1 MKGKACDNNTNMA
14 IGIVMG
20 ILLLIV
26 VWYVFFSKSR
36 ESFDSI
42 TVSDGDDSIT
52 MTNVGLE
59 ALGAATM
66 VPGVP
71 AARVATRRRA
81 VAVDATH

>member
-36 ESFDSI
+36 ESFESV

-52 MTNVGLE
+52 MTKVGFE
-59 ALGAATM
+59 AINTATM

-71 AARVATRRRA
+71 RGRRA